1 MVLVEFFCC
10 IWYNVHCSSPF
21 VVLSSFNLQ
30 ALAIGCWGI
39 FYTYREKIYELAE
52 VFGATGNVQIVFG
65 DDVKEIIDEYDLDGL
80 DADEIFDLVDCS
92 QVELEGDEL
101 FVSIEDDD
109 VFLAVFGDKYD
120 SFYNVK
126 EHIDPVYIWNAVNSD
141 SVSYEEVK
149 ETIEK
154 IKNLIK

>member
-1 MVLVEFFCC
+1 MMTDEMK
-10 IWYNVHCSSPF
+10 
-21 VVLSSFNLQ
+21 Q
-30 ALAIGCWGI
+30 
-39 FYTYREKIYELAE
+39 KIYELAE
-52 VFGATGNVQIVFG
+52 AFGATGNVQISFG

-80 DADEIFDLVDCS
+80 DAGEIFDLVDCS

-101 FVSIEDDD
+101 FVNIEDDD

>member
-1 MVLVEFFCC
+1 MMTDEMK
-10 IWYNVHCSSPF
+10 
-21 VVLSSFNLQ
+21 Q
-30 ALAIGCWGI
+30 
-39 FYTYREKIYELAE
+39 KIYELAE
-52 VFGATGNVQIVFG
+52 VFGATGNVQIIFG

-80 DADEIFDLVDCS
+80 DAGEIFDLVDCS

-101 FVSIEDDD
+101 FVNIEDDD

-126 EHIDPVYIWNAVNSD
+126 EYIDPVYIWNAVNSD
-141 SVSYEEVK
+141 SASYEEVK

-154 IKNLIK
+154 IKNLLK

>member
-1 MVLVEFFCC
+1 MMTDEMK
-10 IWYNVHCSSPF
+10 
-21 VVLSSFNLQ
+21 Q
-30 ALAIGCWGI
+30 
-39 FYTYREKIYELAE
+39 KIYELAE
-52 VFGATGNVQIVFG
+52 VFGATGNVQIIFG

-101 FVSIEDDD
+101 FVNIEDDD
-109 VFLAVFGDKYD
+109 IFLAVFGDKYD

-154 IKNLIK
+154 IKELIK

>member
-1 MVLVEFFCC
+1 MMTNEMKQKV
-10 IWYNVHCSSPF
+10 
-21 VVLSSFNLQ
+21 
-30 ALAIGCWGI
+30 
-39 FYTYREKIYELAE
+39 YELAE
-52 VFGATGNVQIVFG
+52 ALGATGNVQINFG
-65 DDVKEIIDEYDLDGL
+65 DDVKEIIDEYTADGL
-80 DADEIFDLVDCS
+80 EADEIFDRIDCK

-101 FVSIEDDD
+101 VVTIEDDD

-126 EHIDPVYIWNAVNSD
+126 EYIDPVYIMNATNSD

-154 IKNLIK
+154 IKELIK

>member
-1 MVLVEFFCC
+1 MMTDEMK
-10 IWYNVHCSSPF
+10 
-21 VVLSSFNLQ
+21 Q
-30 ALAIGCWGI
+30 
-39 FYTYREKIYELAE
+39 KIYELAE
-52 VFGATGNVQIVFG
+52 AFGATGNVQIIFG

-80 DADEIFDLVDCS
+80 DAGEIFDLVDCRG
-92 QVELEGDEL
+92 VELEGDEL

-126 EHIDPVYIWNAVNSD
+126 EHIDPVYIWNAVNSN
-141 SVSYEEVK
+141 SVSYEEVT

-154 IKNLIK
+154 IKELIK

>member
-1 MVLVEFFCC
+1 MMTDEMK
-10 IWYNVHCSSPF
+10 
-21 VVLSSFNLQ
+21 Q
-30 ALAIGCWGI
+30 
-39 FYTYREKIYELAE
+39 KIYELAE
-52 VFGATGNVQIVFG
+52 VFGATGNVQIIFG

>member
-1 MVLVEFFCC
+1 MK
-10 IWYNVHCSSPF
+10 
-21 VVLSSFNLQ
+21 Q
-30 ALAIGCWGI
+30 
-39 FYTYREKIYELAE
+39 KIYELAE
-52 VFGATGNVQIVFG
+52 VFGATGNVQIIFG

-80 DADEIFDLVDCS
+80 DAGEIFDLVDCS

-101 FVSIEDDD
+101 FVNIEDDD

-126 EHIDPVYIWNAVNSD
+126 EYIDPVYIWNAVNSD
-141 SVSYEEVK
+141 SASYEEVK

-154 IKNLIK
+154 IKNLLK

>member
-1 MVLVEFFCC
+1 MMTDEMK
-10 IWYNVHCSSPF
+10 
-21 VVLSSFNLQ
+21 Q
-30 ALAIGCWGI
+30 
-39 FYTYREKIYELAE
+39 KIYELAE
-52 VFGATGNVQIVFG
+52 VFGATGNVQIIFG

-80 DADEIFDLVDCS
+80 DAEEIFDLVDCS

>member
-1 MVLVEFFCC
+1 MMTDEMK
-10 IWYNVHCSSPF
+10 
-21 VVLSSFNLQ
+21 Q
-30 ALAIGCWGI
+30 
-39 FYTYREKIYELAE
+39 KIYELAE
-52 VFGATGNVQIVFG
+52 VFGATGNVQIIFG

-80 DADEIFDLVDCS
+80 EADEIFDLVDCS

>member
-1 MVLVEFFCC
+1 MMTDEMK
-10 IWYNVHCSSPF
+10 
-21 VVLSSFNLQ
+21 Q
-30 ALAIGCWGI
+30 
-39 FYTYREKIYELAE
+39 KIYELAE
-52 VFGATGNVQIVFG
+52 VFGATGNVQIIFG

-80 DADEIFDLVDCS
+80 DAGEIFDLVDCS

-126 EHIDPVYIWNAVNSD
+126 EHIDPVYIWNAVNSN

-154 IKNLIK
+154 IKELIK

>member
-1 MVLVEFFCC
+1 MMTNEMK
-10 IWYNVHCSSPF
+10 
-21 VVLSSFNLQ
+21 Q
-30 ALAIGCWGI
+30 
-39 FYTYREKIYELAE
+39 KIYELAE
-52 VFGATGNVQIVFG
+52 VFGATGNVQIIFG

-80 DADEIFDLVDCS
+80 DAEEIFDLVDCS

-126 EHIDPVYIWNAVNSD
+126 EHIDPVYVWNAVNSD

>member
-1 MVLVEFFCC
+1 MMTDEMK
-10 IWYNVHCSSPF
+10 
-21 VVLSSFNLQ
+21 Q
-30 ALAIGCWGI
+30 
-39 FYTYREKIYELAE
+39 KIYELAE
-52 VFGATGNVQIVFG
+52 VFGATGNVQIIFG

-80 DADEIFDLVDCS
+80 DAGEIFDLVDCS

-126 EHIDPVYIWNAVNSD
+126 EHIDPVYIWNAVNSN

-149 ETIEK
+149 KTIEK
-154 IKNLIK
+154 IKELIK

>member
-1 MVLVEFFCC
+1 MK
-10 IWYNVHCSSPF
+10 
-21 VVLSSFNLQ
+21 Q
-30 ALAIGCWGI
+30 
-39 FYTYREKIYELAE
+39 KIYELAE
-52 VFGATGNVQIVFG
+52 VFGANGNMQIVFG
-65 DDVKEIIDEYDLDGL
+65 EDLKDTIDELIADGL
-80 DADEIFDLVDCS
+80 DADEVIERIDCEQIEAKNDEIKVD
-92 QVELEGDEL
+92 VK
-101 FVSIEDDD
+101 DDD
-109 VFLAVFGDKYD
+109 VFLAVYGDSYD

>member
-1 MVLVEFFCC
+1 MTDEMK
-10 IWYNVHCSSPF
+10 
-21 VVLSSFNLQ
+21 Q
-30 ALAIGCWGI
+30 
-39 FYTYREKIYELAE
+39 KIYELAE
-52 VFGATGNVQIVFG
+52 VFGATGNVQIIFG

-101 FVSIEDDD
+101 FVNIEDDD

-126 EHIDPVYIWNAVNSD
+126 EYIDPVYIWNAVNSD

-154 IKNLIK
+154 IKELIK

>member
-1 MVLVEFFCC
+1 MMTDEMK
-10 IWYNVHCSSPF
+10 
-21 VVLSSFNLQ
+21 Q
-30 ALAIGCWGI
+30 
-39 FYTYREKIYELAE
+39 KIYELAE
-52 VFGATGNVQIVFG
+52 VFGATGNVQIIFG

-80 DADEIFDLVDCS
+80 DAEEIFDLVDCS
-92 QVELEGDEL
+92 QVELKGDEL

-126 EHIDPVYIWNAVNSD
+126 EHIDPVYIMNATNSD

>member
-1 MVLVEFFCC
+1 MMTDEMK
-10 IWYNVHCSSPF
+10 
-21 VVLSSFNLQ
+21 Q
-30 ALAIGCWGI
+30 
-39 FYTYREKIYELAE
+39 KIYELAE
-52 VFGATGNVQIVFG
+52 VFGATGNVQIIFG

-101 FVSIEDDD
+101 FVNIEDDD

-126 EHIDPVYIWNAVNSD
+126 EYIDPVYIWNAVNSD

-154 IKNLIK
+154 IKELIK

>member
-1 MVLVEFFCC
+1 MMTDEMK
-10 IWYNVHCSSPF
+10 
-21 VVLSSFNLQ
+21 Q
-30 ALAIGCWGI
+30 
-39 FYTYREKIYELAE
+39 KIYELAE
-52 VFGATGNVQIVFG
+52 VFGATGNVQIIFG

-101 FVSIEDDD
+101 FVSIEDGD

-141 SVSYEEVK
+141 SVSYEEAK

>member
-1 MVLVEFFCC
+1 MMTDEMK
-10 IWYNVHCSSPF
+10 
-21 VVLSSFNLQ
+21 Q
-30 ALAIGCWGI
+30 
-39 FYTYREKIYELAE
+39 KIYELAE
-52 VFGATGNVQIVFG
+52 VFGATGNVQIIFG

-80 DADEIFDLVDCS
+80 DAEEIFDLVDCS

-154 IKNLIK
+154 IKNFIK

>member
-1 MVLVEFFCC
+1 MITDEMK
-10 IWYNVHCSSPF
+10 
-21 VVLSSFNLQ
+21 Q
-30 ALAIGCWGI
+30 
-39 FYTYREKIYELAE
+39 KIYELAE
-52 VFGATGNVQIVFG
+52 VFGATGNVQIIFG

-80 DADEIFDLVDCS
+80 DAEEIFDLVDCR

-141 SVSYEEVK
+141 NVSYEEVK

>member
-1 MVLVEFFCC
+1 MMTDEMK
-10 IWYNVHCSSPF
+10 
-21 VVLSSFNLQ
+21 Q
-30 ALAIGCWGI
+30 
-39 FYTYREKIYELAE
+39 KIYELAE
-52 VFGATGNVQIVFG
+52 VFGATGNVQISFG

-80 DADEIFDLVDCS
+80 DAGEIFDLVDCS

-101 FVSIEDDD
+101 FVNIEDDD